1 MHFQSKFAQGKYLTV
16 LKGKVLDVA
25 VDLRKNSKTFGKH
38 YKIILSES
46 NGKSIF
52 IPPGF
57 AHGFLGLKKEN
68 TIMYF
73 CTNYRSK
80 KHENGI
86 LWEDKDLKIKWGIK
100 KPILSQKDK
109 NNMTFK
115 NYKKIYG

>member
-1 MHFQSKFAQGKYLTV
+1 
-16 LKGKVLDVA
+16 
-25 VDLRKNSKTFGKH
+25 
-38 YKIILSES
+38 
-46 NGKSIF
+46 
-52 IPPGF
+52 
-57 AHGFLGLKKEN
+57 
-68 TIMYF
+68 MYF